1 MLTLWAGLATGAIY
15 VMVAVAFNVVYV
27 ASGTFN
33 FAQPQYLMLGT
44 FVSYWAVVT
53 LHLPVIAAIIFG
65 LAIGAAVGAVEYV
78 IAVRSLSGAAAHGEL
93 VTTVGWSVVIQGA
106 VLLIW
111 GSDPLRVPGMGASH
125 YLDLLGGRLSVNDLA
140 LIILALVLGLGV
152 HLWFRTT
159 RAGIASLA
167 AAEDPQAATVRGIN
181 TVRLS
186 IVAFAVAGAILG
198 ALGPAVA
205 PKTFAVYT
213 IGTVLVLKAFVA
225 MAVGGFGS
233 FTGTLIGGFAIGVV
247 EAEVGRYWGASYVNL
262 SIFVLLIGVL
272 MFRPQGLFG
281 QQRERVV

>member
-15 VMVAVAFNVVYV
+15 VMVAVAFNVVHV

-44 FVSYWAVVT
+44 FVSYWVVVT
-53 LHLPVIAAIIFG
+53 HHLPVVVAIVAG
-65 LAIGAAVGAVEYV
+65 VLSGAAVGAVEYLV
-78 IAVRSLSGAAAHGEL
+78 AVRLLSGSAAHGEL
-93 VTTVGWSVVIQGA
+93 VTTVGWSVVVQGV
-106 VLLIW
+106 VLLLW
-111 GSDPLRVPGMGASH
+111 GSDPLRVPGLGADH
-125 YLDLLGGRLSVNDLA
+125 YVDLFGGRLSVNDLL
-140 LIILALVLGLGV
+140 LIFLALALGLGV
-152 HLWFRTT
+152 HVWFRRT

-181 TVRLS
+181 TTRLS
-186 IVAFAVAGAILG
+186 IVAFAVGGAVLG

-213 IGTVLVLKAFVA
+213 LGTVLVLKAFVA
-225 MAVGGFGS
+225 MSVGGFGS

-247 EAEVGRYWGASYVNL
+247 EAEVERYWGASYVNL